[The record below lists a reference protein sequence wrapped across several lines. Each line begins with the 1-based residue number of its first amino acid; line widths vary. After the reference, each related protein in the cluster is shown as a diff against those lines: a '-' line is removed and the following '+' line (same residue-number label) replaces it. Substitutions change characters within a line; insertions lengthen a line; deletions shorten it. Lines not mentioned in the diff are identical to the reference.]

1 MNETK
6 PVLENKNSVDWVRR
20 RASCRD
26 EDVFLWLF
34 NQVKTD
40 MAAVNK
46 ISKKNRNRT
55 FNLSGH
61 VTKRKFSLCM
71 GSESDIEDV
80 LVDFSLGEGEIQIK
94 VGTESTPVIVT
105 HNWRLEDACCELRLD
120 NKPAELWQIS
130 QRVLYSAFFRFAPS

>member
-40 MAAVNK
+40 M

-61 VTKRKFSLCM
+61 VTKRNFSLCM

-80 LVDFSLGEGEIQIK
+80 LVDFRLGEGEIQSLSLSPTTG
-94 VGTESTPVIVT
+94 V
-105 HNWRLEDACCELRLD
+105 
-120 NKPAELWQIS
+120 
-130 QRVLYSAFFRFAPS
+130 